1 MNGKRWIALGI
12 TVVLIIVSIGFNLV
26 SSLAFGGWRE
36 ELNSTDEFAETV
48 IEEGSSHNKIA
59 VLNVEGVIQD
69 TGQGSSFLPQAGYNH
84 DVFLKRLEH
93 AGEDSSVKGIILRLN
108 TPGGGVVESEEIYD
122 ELLELKEKTDKPIY
136 VSMGSMAASAGYYI
150 SAPADKIYASPSTI
164 TGSIGVIMQS
174 MNYAELA
181 EKVGVKWETIKSGP
195 HKDIMSPSKEM
206 TDEER
211 EILQSMIDNSY
222 DEFVSVISEGR
233 GMDES
238 KVRELADGRIYDGRQ
253 AQKVNLI
260 DGLGNLEDTVEGMK
274 EDLGDSKLQVIQY
287 KQNLGFNSLFEMTA
301 AKLMGP
307 DKDLL
312 GIQQLLS
319 TPQSPK
325 LMYLYS
331 E

>member
-12 TVVLIIVSIGFNLV
+12 TVVLIIVSLGFNLV
-26 SSLAFGGWRE
+26 SSLAFGGWKE
-36 ELNSTDEFAETV
+36 EINSSDQFAETV
-48 IEEGSSHNKIA
+48 IEEGSGLNKIA

-69 TGQGSSFLPQAGYNH
+69 NGANTSFLPQAGYNH

-93 AGEDSSVKGIILRLN
+93 AGDDNSVKGIILRLN

-122 ELLELKEKTDKPIY
+122 EILELKEKTDKPIY
-136 VSMGSMAASAGYYI
+136 VSMGSMTASAGYYI
-150 SAPADKIYASPSTI
+150 SAPVDKIYASPSTI

-174 MNYAELA
+174 MNYSELA

-195 HKDIMSPSKEM
+195 HKDIMSPNREM
-206 TDEER
+206 TEEER
-211 EILQSMIDNSY
+211 DILQSMIDNSY
-222 DEFVSVISEGR
+222 DEFVRVVSEGR
-233 GMDES
+233 DMDES

-253 AQKVNLI
+253 AKDVDLV
-260 DGLGNLEDTVEGMK
+260 DDLGNLEDTFEAMK
-274 EDLGDSKLQVIQY
+274 KDLGDSNLQVIQY

>member
-1 MNGKRWIALGI
+1 MNGKRWLALGI
-12 TVVLIIVSIGFNLV
+12 AVVLIIVSIGFNVV
-26 SSLAFGGWRE
+26 SSLAFGNWQE
-36 ELNSTDEFAETV
+36 ELNSSDEFAETV
-48 IEEGSSHNKIA
+48 IEEGNSLNKIV

-69 TGQGSSFLPQAGYNH
+69 TPQGSSILPQAGYNH

-93 AGEDSSVKGIILRLN
+93 AGEDKSVKGIILRLN
-108 TPGGGVVESEEIYD
+108 TPGGGVVESEEIYN
-122 ELLELKEKTDKPIY
+122 EILELKEKTDKPIY

-174 MNYAELA
+174 MNYSELA

-195 HKDIMSPSKEM
+195 YKDIMSPNREM
-206 TDEER
+206 SEEER
-211 EILQSMIDNSY
+211 DILQSMIDNSY
-222 DEFVSVISEGR
+222 DQFVSVISKGR
-233 GMDES
+233 SMDENQ
-238 KVRELADGRIYDGRQ
+238 VRELADGRIYDGRQ
-253 AQKVNLI
+253 AKDVDLV
-260 DGLGNLEDTVEGMK
+260 DGLGGLEDTIAGMR
-274 EDLGDSKLQVIQY
+274 EDIGDKKLKVVQY
-287 KQNLGFNSLFEMTA
+287 KQSFGFNSLFEMTA

-307 DKDLL
+307 EKDLL

-319 TPQSPK
+319 TPPSPK

>member
-12 TVVLIIVSIGFNLV
+12 TVVLIIVSLGFNFV
-26 SSLAFGGWRE
+26 SSLAFGGWQE
-36 ELNSTDEFAETV
+36 EMNTTDQFAETV
-48 IEEGSSHNKIA
+48 IEEGSSSNKIA

-69 TGQGSSFLPQAGYNH
+69 TGTNTSFLPQAGYNH
-84 DVFLKRLEH
+84 DIFMKRLEH
-93 AGEDSSVKGIILRLN
+93 AAEDKSVKGIILRLN
-108 TPGGGVVESEEIYD
+108 TPGGGVVESEEIHD
-122 ELLELKEKTDKPIY
+122 KLLEIKEKTDKPIY
-136 VSMGSMAASAGYYI
+136 ASMGSMTASAGYYI
-150 SAPADKIYASPSTI
+150 SAPTDKIVASPSTI

-195 HKDIMSPSKEM
+195 HKDIMSPSREM
-206 TDEER
+206 TEEER

-222 DEFVSVISEGR
+222 DQFVRVVSEGR
-233 GMDES
+233 GIDES

-253 AQKVNLI
+253 AKEVNLV
-260 DGLGNLEDTVEGMK
+260 DDLGNLEDTIEGMK
-274 EDLGDSKLQVIQY
+274 KELGDNKLQVVQY

-319 TPQSPK
+319 TPQSPE

>member
-12 TVVLIIVSIGFNLV
+12 TVVLIIVSLGFNFV
-26 SSLAFGGWRE
+26 SSLAFGGWKE
-36 ELNSTDEFAETV
+36 ELNTSDQFAETV
-48 IEEGSSHNKIA
+48 MEEGSSLNKIA

-69 TGQGSSFLPQAGYNH
+69 TGANASFLPQSGYNH
-84 DVFLKRLEH
+84 QVFLKRLEH
-93 AGEDSSVKGIILRLN
+93 AGEDDSVKGIILRLN

-122 ELLELKEKTDKPIY
+122 EILELKEKTDKPIY
-136 VSMGSMAASAGYYI
+136 VSMGSMTASAGYYI
-150 SAPADKIYASPSTI
+150 SSPADKIVASPSTI

-195 HKDIMSPSKEM
+195 HKDIMSPSREM
-206 TDEER
+206 TEEER

-222 DEFVSVISEGR
+222 DEFVHVVSEGR

-253 AQKVNLI
+253 AKEVNLV
-260 DGLGNLEDTVEGMK
+260 DELGNLEDTIEGMK
-274 EDLGDSKLQVIQY
+274 KDLGDSKLQVVQY
-287 KQNLGFNSLFEMTA
+287 KQNLGFGSLFEMTA

-319 TPQSPK
+319 TPQSPE

>member
-12 TVVLIIVSIGFNLV
+12 TVVLIIVSLGFNFV
-26 SSLAFGGWRE
+26 SSLAFGGWQE
-36 ELNSTDEFAETV
+36 EMNTTDQFAETV
-48 IEEGSSHNKIA
+48 IEEGSSANKIA

-69 TGQGSSFLPQAGYNH
+69 TGTNTSFLPQAGYNH
-84 DVFLKRLEH
+84 DVFMKRLEH
-93 AGEDSSVKGIILRLN
+93 AAEDKSVKGIILRLN
-108 TPGGGVVESEEIYD
+108 TPGGGVVESEEIHD
-122 ELLELKEKTDKPIY
+122 KLLEIKEKTDKPIY
-136 VSMGSMAASAGYYI
+136 ASMGSMTASAGYYI
-150 SAPADKIYASPSTI
+150 SAPTDKIVASPSTI

-181 EKVGVKWETIKSGP
+181 EKVGVTWETIKSGP
-195 HKDIMSPSKEM
+195 HKDIMSPSREM

-211 EILQSMIDNSY
+211 DILQSMIDNSY
-222 DEFVSVISEGR
+222 DQFVRVVSEGR
-233 GMDES
+233 GLDES

-253 AQKVNLI
+253 AKEVNLV
-260 DGLGNLEDTVEGMK
+260 DDLGNLEDTIEGMK
-274 EDLGDSKLQVIQY
+274 KDLGDNKLQVVQY

-319 TPQSPK
+319 TPQSPE